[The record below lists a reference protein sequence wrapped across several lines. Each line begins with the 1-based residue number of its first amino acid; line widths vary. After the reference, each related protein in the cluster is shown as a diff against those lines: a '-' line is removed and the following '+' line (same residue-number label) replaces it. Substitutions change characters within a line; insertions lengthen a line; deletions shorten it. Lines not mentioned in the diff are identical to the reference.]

1 MRKLYGRFLSIAV
14 SSAMLFSFSAISIFA
29 DTPADISQDAV
40 VNGSINSSANTFTE
54 TDTVSVDTSI
64 NRPVNSGDFVSYRFD
79 NLAMGNLANRD
90 ITLRG
95 TNTVIGKIIV
105 TDAGVNQADKQIT
118 GSDNDKEDAVPG
130 SRFGY
135 KFKVV
140 FNENATGHY

>member
-40 VNGSINSSANTFTE
+40 VTGSISSSANTFTE

-95 TNTVIGKIIV
+95 TNTVIGKIMLQM
-105 TDAGVNQADKQIT
+105 QASTKQINRLLVQKT
-118 GSDNDKEDAVPG
+118 IK
-130 SRFGY
+130 
-135 KFKVV
+135 KVQFPEV
-140 FNENATGHY
+140 VLVINSK

>member
-40 VNGSINSSANTFTE
+40 VTGSINSSANTFTE

-79 NLAMGNLANRD
+79 NLARYYTAR
-90 ITLRG
+90 
-95 TNTVIGKIIV
+95 
-105 TDAGVNQADKQIT
+105 NQY
-118 GSDNDKEDAVPG
+118 SY
-130 SRFGY
+130 R
-135 KFKVV
+135 
-140 FNENATGHY
+140 